1 MALLPR
7 TRPQDNLPCLA
18 KFSTLWVWRGPV
30 PILEPLPKPGGHPE
44 SSTGWVASIPTCLL
58 RHSGYQ
64 SLIPGNL
71 TLTLYG
77 PALVSSE
84 SHPNIQ
90 QPLQCYWNRALDPAV
105 KGRSMAKVGY
115 QPWPQG
121 LAFPH
126 CLNFSDL
133 FPPTVGHDQA
143 DFCPSVSKASRSAS
157 PLLFGPLPSDLFCP
171 VARGFWLM

>member
-7 TRPQDNLPCLA
+7 TRPQDNLPCMA

-30 PILEPLPKPGGHPE
+30 PILESLPKPGGQPE

-58 RHSGYQ
+58 THSGYQ

-77 PALVSSE
+77 FALVSPE

-90 QPLQCYWNRALDPAV
+90 QPLQCYWNRALDLSV

-143 DFCPSVSKASRSAS
+143 DFCPSVSKASWSAS
-157 PLLFGPLPSDLFCP
+157 PLLFFLGLSLQTSS
-171 VARGFWLM
+171 VR